1 MEQHLKKTIIHSIS
15 GILGVGGIGAM
26 AWAFLIAL
34 TIPTVTEEFTNK
46 LLFYALIMAELAMF
60 GVYFFVSSTFRSIG
74 KARLHWHLRRVS
86 KDED

>member
-15 GILGVGGIGAM
+15 GILGLGGTFVM
-26 AWAFLIAL
+26 AWGFLIAL

-46 LLFYALIMAELAMF
+46 LLFYAIVMAALTMMGTVAF
-60 GVYFFVSSTFRSIG
+60 LNSTFKSVS

-86 KDED
+86 KE